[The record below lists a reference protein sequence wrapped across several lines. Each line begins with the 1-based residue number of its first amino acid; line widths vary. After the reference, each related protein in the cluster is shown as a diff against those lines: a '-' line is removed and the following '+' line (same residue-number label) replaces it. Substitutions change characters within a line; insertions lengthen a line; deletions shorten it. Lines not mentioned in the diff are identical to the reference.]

1 MAAASARAYVPPPD
15 DERSSGGTMAFLEHL
30 DELRTRIIRSLIAI
44 AIGAVVS
51 VAFINRIVDFVLAPA
66 RRSLPAG
73 AVLIYTQPG
82 EGFALYMQVAIMAGL
97 VIASPFVMF
106 EVWRFIAPGLYSRE
120 KRLAIPF
127 VVLSSGGL
135 IGGAFFSHFVVFPA
149 MIAFFGTFSSP
160 ALQFMPR
167 LEDVFD
173 LYTKMLIGMIAV
185 FQMPTITFFL
195 AKMRVVT
202 ARFLARHIKYAI
214 LIIFI
219 VAAVLTPSGDPWNQ
233 IIFAVPMI
241 GLYLLGIVIAWLA
254 APSDRQ

>member
-1 MAAASARAYVPPPD
+1 
-15 DERSSGGTMAFLEHL
+15 MAFLEHL
-30 DELRTRIIRSLIAI
+30 DELRTRIIRALVAI
-44 AIGAVVS
+44 AIGAVIAF
-51 VAFINRIVDFVLAPA
+51 AFISRIVDFVLAPA
-66 RRSLPAG
+66 RRSLPPG
-73 AVLIYTQPG
+73 AVLIYTNPG

-106 EVWRFIAPGLYSRE
+106 EVWRFIAPALYSRE

-135 IGGAFFSHFVVFPA
+135 LAGALFSHYVIFPA
-149 MIAFFGTFSSP
+149 MISFFGTFSS
-160 ALQFMPR
+160 AQLRFMPR

-173 LYTKMLIGMIAV
+173 LYTKMMIGMIAV
-185 FQMPTITFFL
+185 FQMPTLTFFL

-219 VAAVLTPSGDPWNQ
+219 VAAVLTPSSDPWNQ
-233 IIFAVPMI
+233 TIFAVPMI

-254 APSDRQ
+254 APSDPR

>member
-1 MAAASARAYVPPPD
+1 
-15 DERSSGGTMAFLEHL
+15 LEHL
-30 DELRTRIIRSLIAI
+30 EELRTRIIRSLIAI
-44 AIGAVVS
+44 AIGAAVAF
-51 VAFINRIVDFVLAPA
+51 AFINRIVDFVLAPA
-66 RRSLPAG
+66 RRSLPPG
-73 AVLIYTQPG
+73 AVLIYTNPG
-82 EGFALYMQVAIMAGL
+82 EGFSLYMQVAIMAGL

-106 EVWRFIAPGLYSRE
+106 EVWRFIAPALYSRE

-135 IGGAFFSHFVVFPA
+135 VGGACFSHYVVFPA
-149 MIAFFGTFSSP
+149 MIAFFGTFSSSQ
-160 ALQFMPR
+160 LQFMPR

-185 FQMPTITFFL
+185 FQMPTLTFFL

-219 VAAVLTPSGDPWNQ
+219 VAAVLTPSSDPWNQ
-233 IIFAVPMI
+233 TIFAVPMI
-241 GLYLLGIVIAWLA
+241 GLYLLGIAIAWFA
-254 APSDRQ
+254 APSDPR

>member
-1 MAAASARAYVPPPD
+1 MAAASARAYIPPPD

-44 AIGAVVS
+44 ALGAVVA

-82 EGFALYMQVAIMAGL
+82 EGFALYMQVTFMAGL

-127 VVLSSGGL
+127 VVLSSGGVV
-135 IGGAFFSHFVVFPA
+135 GGAFFSHFVVFPA

-160 ALQFMPR
+160 TLQFMPR

-173 LYTKMLIGMIAV
+173 LYTKMLIGMIA
-185 FQMPTITFFL
+185 
-195 AKMRVVT
+195 
-202 ARFLARHIKYAI
+202 
-214 LIIFI
+214 
-219 VAAVLTPSGDPWNQ
+219 
-233 IIFAVPMI
+233 
-241 GLYLLGIVIAWLA
+241 
-254 APSDRQ
+254 

>member
-1 MAAASARAYVPPPD
+1 
-15 DERSSGGTMAFLEHL
+15 MAFLEHL